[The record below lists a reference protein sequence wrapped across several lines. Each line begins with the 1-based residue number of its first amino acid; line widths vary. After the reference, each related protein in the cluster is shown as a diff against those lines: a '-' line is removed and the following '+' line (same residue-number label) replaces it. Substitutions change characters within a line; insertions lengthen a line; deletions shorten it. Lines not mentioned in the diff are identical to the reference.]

1 MYDLMT
7 GELIN
12 TLSGHMNA
20 INAVQ
25 AHPFLPVLFISIFF
39 LKLNFW
45 KNENENKIKEVY
57 SCGSAGEILAWT
69 PLLHSNLEEVLF

>member
-39 LKLNFW
+39 LKLNF
-45 KNENENKIKEVY
+45 
-57 SCGSAGEILAWT
+57 
-69 PLLHSNLEEVLF
+69 